1 MATPRVFISST
12 CYDLKYIRENL
23 KFFVRTL
30 GYESVLSEDGDV
42 FYNPKLH
49 THDSCISEIENVQM
63 FVLIIGGR
71 FGGKF
76 KDTDKSITNA
86 EYENAIANHIPIFA
100 LVESGVYSDHFVF
113 QKNKTNKSINYPAV
127 DNIKIFDFIDEVRKN
142 AINNALIPFRD
153 FSDIEIYLKKQWAGM
168 MHYFLVSESETKR
181 VSDLLK
187 EISTA
192 TQKIEYFTKNIA
204 TNTADTETLTDIK
217 LYDEM
222 IGDDAIGTL
231 SNSWKVKVN
240 PLLVL
245 TKKTFDEAASNKIEI
260 LADTKG
266 HVIYSASENDSA
278 YKISQPAYED
288 KVKSYDNLRKSLISI
303 IEEDGSTLENYL
315 KKKTT
320 ANKVLPKTGRK

>member
-23 KFFVRTL
+23 KFFIRTL
-30 GYESVLSEDGDV
+30 GYESVLSEEGDV
-42 FYNPKLH
+42 FYNPKMH

-71 FGGKF
+71 FGAKF
-76 KDTDKSITNA
+76 KDTEKSITNA

-113 QKNKTNKSINYPAV
+113 QKNKTNKSVNYPSV
-127 DNIKIFDFIDEVRKN
+127 DNTKIFDFIDEVRKN

-153 FSDIEIYLKKQWAGM
+153 FADIEMYLKKQWAGM

-181 VSDLLK
+181 VTDLLK

-192 TQKIEYFTKNIA
+192 TQKIEFFTKNIA
-204 TNTADTETLTDIK
+204 TNTSDTETLTDIK

-222 IGDDAIGTL
+222 IGNDAIGTL
-231 SNSWKVKVN
+231 SNSWKIKIN
-240 PLLVL
+240 PYSVL
-245 TKKTFDEAASNKIEI
+245 AKETFDEAANNKIEI
-260 LADTKG
+260 LADKG
-266 HVIYSASENDSA
+266 SVIYGASEYDNN
-278 YKISQPAYED
+278 YRLSQSAYED
-288 KVKSYDNLRKSLISI
+288 KVKSYDLLRKRMISI
-303 IEEDGSTLENYL
+303 LEENGNTLENYL
-315 KKKTT
+315 KKVTT
-320 ANKVLPKTGRK
+320 ANKVLSKAGRK

>member
-1 MATPRVFISST
+1 MATPRIFISST

-23 KFFVRTL
+23 KFFIRTI
-30 GYESVLSEDGDV
+30 GYEPVLSEDGDV

-76 KDTDKSITNA
+76 KDTEKSITNT
-86 EYENAIANHIPIFA
+86 EYENAIKNHIPIFA
-100 LVESGVYSDHFVF
+100 LVENGVYSDHFVF
-113 QKNKTNKSINYPAV
+113 QKNKSNASVNYPSV

-153 FSDIEIYLKKQWAGM
+153 FSDIEVYLKKQWAGM
-168 MHYFLVSESETKR
+168 MHYFLVSEAETKR
-181 VSDLLK
+181 VSDLLN

-204 TNTADTETLTDIK
+204 TNTSDKDTLVDIK

-222 IGDDAIGTL
+222 IGNDAVSTL
-231 SNSWKVKVN
+231 SNSWEIKVN
-240 PLLVL
+240 PYLIL
-245 TKKTFDEAASNKIEI
+245 KNKTFDEIANNKIEI
-260 LADTKG
+260 LPENKG
-266 HVIYSASENDSA
+266 HVVYGGNSEIGYRLSQSA
-278 YKISQPAYED
+278 YESKN
-288 KVKSYDNLRKSLISI
+288 KSYSSLRAKLISI
-303 IEEDGSTLENYL
+303 IEENGSTVEKYLEKN
-315 KKKTT
+315 
-320 ANKVLPKTGRK
+320 NSR

>member
-42 FYNPKLH
+42 FYNPKMH
-49 THDSCISEIENVQM
+49 TQDSCISEIENVQM

-76 KDTDKSITNA
+76 KDTDKSVTNT

-100 LVESGVYSDHFVF
+100 LVESGVHSDHFVF
-113 QKNKTNKSINYPAV
+113 QKNKTNKSINYPSV

-142 AINNALIPFRD
+142 AINNALVPFRD

-204 TNTADTETLTDIK
+204 TNTSDAETLTDIK

-222 IGDDAIGTL
+222 IGNDAIGTL
-231 SNSWKVKVN
+231 SNSWRIKIN
-240 PLLVL
+240 PYSVL
-245 TKKTFDEAASNKIEI
+245 KNETFADAANNKIEI
-260 LADTKG
+260 IEDKG
-266 HVIYSASENDSA
+266 SVIYGGESGGFYRISQSA
-278 YKISQPAYED
+278 YDD
-288 KVKSYDNLRKSLISI
+288 KMESYKHLREKLVSI
-303 IEEDGSTLENYL
+303 IQENGSTLEKYL
-315 KKKTT
+315 AK
-320 ANKVLPKTGRK
+320 NNSR